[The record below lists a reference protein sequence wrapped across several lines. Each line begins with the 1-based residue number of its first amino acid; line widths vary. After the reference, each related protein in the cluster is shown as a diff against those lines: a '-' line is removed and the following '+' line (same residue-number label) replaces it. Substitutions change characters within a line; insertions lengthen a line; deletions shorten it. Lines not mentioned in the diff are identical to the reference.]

1 MSGPSLK
8 FVGTLSAWREK
19 KVLSQ
24 KGDEF
29 LFKEQAPHE

>member
-8 FVGTLSAWREK
+8 FVGTLPARREK
-19 KVLSQ
+19 KVLSH

-29 LFKEQAPHE
+29 LFKEQALHE